1 QPFAAPDTFVDSLA
15 GALRDEVETVNSG
28 AAPTDTPLPVPPEAM
43 SEPAVPAATR
53 LRFGLD
59 YAASLVDP
67 QGGQRYVWG
76 MVPAEM
82 GKPDQY
88 IKLVAAVPE
97 AEPAPWMRGGR
108 VIARVPVNFDF
119 AKSPLAG
126 VPRVRFERFVIPH
139 DAHEQELLAT
149 VADPTIPEADRM
161 GAATQIGFIDLAH
174 RRPHP

>member
-1 QPFAAPDTFVDSLA
+1 MRRLYEKLGAMLRGFIDQRDDWLLLVAANDSDSALVLQSLREFDRESPSDLVLLFGHPFAAPDTFVDSLA

-76 MVPAEM
+76 MVP
-82 GKPDQY
+82 
-88 IKLVAAVPE
+88 
-97 AEPAPWMRGGR
+97 
-108 VIARVPVNFDF
+108 
-119 AKSPLAG
+119 
-126 VPRVRFERFVIPH
+126 
-139 DAHEQELLAT
+139 
-149 VADPTIPEADRM
+149 
-161 GAATQIGFIDLAH
+161 
-174 RRPHP
+174 